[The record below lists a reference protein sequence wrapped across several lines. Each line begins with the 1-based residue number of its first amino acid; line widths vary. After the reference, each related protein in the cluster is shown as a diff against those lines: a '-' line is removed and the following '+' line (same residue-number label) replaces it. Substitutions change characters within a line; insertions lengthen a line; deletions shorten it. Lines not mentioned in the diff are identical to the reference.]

1 MVLLVTMKVE
11 FLTRWFSH
19 SKLRYEKEMYETTSK
34 LLSYEIEKKKNQ
46 QIEGKSRVT
55 VN

>member
-1 MVLLVTMKVE
+1 
-11 FLTRWFSH
+11 
-19 SKLRYEKEMYETTSK
+19 MYETTSK
-34 LLSYEIEKKKNQ
+34 LLSYEIEKKKKNQ